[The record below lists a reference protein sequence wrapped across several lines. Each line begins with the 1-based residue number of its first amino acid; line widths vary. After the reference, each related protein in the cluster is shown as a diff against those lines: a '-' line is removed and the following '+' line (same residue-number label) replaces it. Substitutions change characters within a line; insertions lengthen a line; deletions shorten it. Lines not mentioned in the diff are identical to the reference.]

1 MIDFGNVV
9 TALITPFDSDDSVNI
24 DESIRLSKHLVANG
38 TDTLLLTGTTGE
50 SPTLTHQEEYDLYQA
65 YVDTFK
71 GQVPIMVGTGSNS
84 TRTAIEATQKA
95 QSFGADATLQ
105 VVPYYNKPSQE
116 GMIRHFKAI
125 AENTDLPIM
134 LYNIPG
140 RTGVNMEPET
150 IAELAEVPSI
160 VAIKEAA
167 GSVEQVKKI
176 KAVVPNDFQIY
187 SGDDGL
193 TVEFM
198 KEGAVGVVSVASHIA
213 GNQVQEMV
221 AAFKSGDIQTA
232 DALSK
237 TLMPLFDVLF
247 ITSNPSPVKVALDMV
262 GFNVG
267 TPRLPL
273 IQATDYEVN
282 QVRDV
287 LTSLSLLS

>member
-9 TALITPFDSDDSVNI
+9 TALITPFDSQDNVNL

-50 SPTLTHQEEYDLYQA
+50 SPTLTHQEEYDLYEA
-65 YVDTFK
+65 YVDVFK

-116 GMIRHFKAI
+116 GMIQHFKAI
-125 AENTDLPIM
+125 AANTDLPIM

-150 IAELAEVPSI
+150 VAELAQIPSI

-176 KAVVPNDFQIY
+176 KALVPDDFKIY

-198 KEGAVGVVSVASHIA
+198 KEGAVGVVSVASHIV
-213 GNQVQEMV
+213 GNQVQKMV
-221 AAFKSGDIQTA
+221 AAFKAGDTQTA
-232 DALSK
+232 DMLSQR
-237 TLMPLFDVLF
+237 LMPLFNVLF
-247 ITSNPSPVKVALDMV
+247 ITSNPSPVKAALDLM

-267 TPRLPL
+267 GPRLPL
-273 IQATDYEVN
+273 IAASDSEIQ
-282 QVRDV
+282 QVKDV
-287 LTSLSLLS
+287 LVSLDLLH